1 MRFIKK
7 EKLNRK
13 AQEALKL
20 EIKLEEVKK
29 YGKEENFFIDIRD
42 TERVVL
48 SIKDRDDIIVPM
60 DEASFNELREKINEA
75 YELRQM

>member
-1 MRFIKK
+1 M
-7 EKLNRK
+7 
-13 AQEALKL
+13 
-20 EIKLEEVKK
+20 EIKLDEVRK
-29 YGKEENFFIDIRD
+29 YGKEENFFVDIKD

-60 DEASFNELREKINEA
+60 DEASFNELRAKINKA

>member
-1 MRFIKK
+1 MYGLPK
-7 EKLNRK
+7 ESLGGFKM
-13 AQEALKL
+13 
-20 EIKLEEVKK
+20 EIKLDEVRK

>member
-1 MRFIKK
+1 M
-7 EKLNRK
+7 
-13 AQEALKL
+13 LKL

-48 SIKDRDDIIVPM
+48 SINDRDDIIVPM

>member
-1 MRFIKK
+1 M
-7 EKLNRK
+7 
-13 AQEALKL
+13 

-29 YGKEENFFIDIRD
+29 YGKEENFFVDIKD

-48 SIKDRDDIIVPM
+48 NIKDRDDIIVPM

>member
-1 MRFIKK
+1 M
-7 EKLNRK
+7 
-13 AQEALKL
+13 LKL

-29 YGKEENFFIDIRD
+29 YGKEENFFIDVRD

>member
-1 MRFIKK
+1 M
-7 EKLNRK
+7 
-13 AQEALKL
+13 LKL

-75 YELRQM
+75 YEFRQM

>member
-1 MRFIKK
+1 M
-7 EKLNRK
+7 
-13 AQEALKL
+13 
-20 EIKLEEVKK
+20 EIKLDEVRK

-75 YELRQM
+75 YELRHM

>member
-1 MRFIKK
+1 M
-7 EKLNRK
+7 
-13 AQEALKL
+13 
-20 EIKLEEVKK
+20 EIKLDEVRK

-75 YELRQM
+75 YELRQMWGV

>member
-1 MRFIKK
+1 M
-7 EKLNRK
+7 
-13 AQEALKL
+13 
-20 EIKLEEVKK
+20 EIKLDEVRK

-60 DEASFNELREKINEA
+60 DEASFNELRNKLNEA

>member
-1 MRFIKK
+1 M
-7 EKLNRK
+7 
-13 AQEALKL
+13 
-20 EIKLEEVKK
+20 EIKLDEVKK

>member
-1 MRFIKK
+1 M
-7 EKLNRK
+7 
-13 AQEALKL
+13 LKL

>member
-1 MRFIKK
+1 M
-7 EKLNRK
+7 
-13 AQEALKL
+13 LKL
-20 EIKLEEVKK
+20 EIKLDEVRK

-60 DEASFNELREKINEA
+60 DEASFNELRNKINEA

>member
-1 MRFIKK
+1 M
-7 EKLNRK
+7 
-13 AQEALKL
+13 LKL
-20 EIKLEEVKK
+20 ELDEVKK
-29 YGKEENFFIDIRD
+29 YGKEENFSIDIKD

>member
-1 MRFIKK
+1 M
-7 EKLNRK
+7 
-13 AQEALKL
+13 

-42 TERVVL
+42 TERIVL

-60 DEASFNELREKINEA
+60 DEASFNELRNKLNEA

>member
-1 MRFIKK
+1 V
-7 EKLNRK
+7 
-13 AQEALKL
+13 LKL

>member
-1 MRFIKK
+1 M
-7 EKLNRK
+7 
-13 AQEALKL
+13 

-60 DEASFNELREKINEA
+60 DEASFNELRNKINEA

>member
-1 MRFIKK
+1 MI
-7 EKLNRK
+7 
-13 AQEALKL
+13 KL

>member
-1 MRFIKK
+1 M
-7 EKLNRK
+7 
-13 AQEALKL
+13 LKL

-75 YELRQM
+75 YELRQV

>member
-1 MRFIKK
+1 M
-7 EKLNRK
+7 
-13 AQEALKL
+13 
-20 EIKLEEVKK
+20 EIKLEKVKK
-29 YGKEENFFIDIRD
+29 YGKEENFFVDIKD

-75 YELRQM
+75 YELREM

>member
-1 MRFIKK
+1 M
-7 EKLNRK
+7 
-13 AQEALKL
+13 
-20 EIKLEEVKK
+20 EIKLDEVKK
-29 YGKEENFFIDIRD
+29 YGKEENFFIDIKD

-48 SIKDRDDIIVPM
+48 NIKDRDDIIVPM

>member
-1 MRFIKK
+1 M
-7 EKLNRK
+7 
-13 AQEALKL
+13 LKL
-20 EIKLEEVKK
+20 EIKLVEVRK

>member
-1 MRFIKK
+1 M
-7 EKLNRK
+7 
-13 AQEALKL
+13 
-20 EIKLEEVKK
+20 EIKLDEVKK
-29 YGKEENFFIDIRD
+29 YGKEENFSIDIKD

-48 SIKDRDDIIVPM
+48 NIKDRDDIIVPM

>member
-1 MRFIKK
+1 M
-7 EKLNRK
+7 
-13 AQEALKL
+13 
-20 EIKLEEVKK
+20 EIKLDEVRK
-29 YGKEENFFIDIRD
+29 YGKEDNFFIDIRD

-48 SIKDRDDIIVPM
+48 SIKDKDDIIVPM

>member
-1 MRFIKK
+1 M
-7 EKLNRK
+7 
-13 AQEALKL
+13 
-20 EIKLEEVKK
+20 EIKLDEVRK